1 MCQQLAREA
10 LEHGGHYVL
19 QRLEVTVDKYLG
31 DPMGPLLKSPR
42 LQQKFDSLV
51 PVQPLTIIGR
61 SLHSPLDR
69 KVRLSLKVHICD
81 ASVFL
86 STFFS
91 FSYT

>member
-10 LEHGGHYVL
+10 LEHGVHYVL

-51 PVQPLTIIGR
+51 PVRLLTVGR
-61 SLHSPLDR
+61 SLHSPMDR
-69 KVRLSLKVHICD
+69 VRLFLKLHVT
-81 ASVFL
+81 L
-86 STFFS
+86 
-91 FSYT
+91 